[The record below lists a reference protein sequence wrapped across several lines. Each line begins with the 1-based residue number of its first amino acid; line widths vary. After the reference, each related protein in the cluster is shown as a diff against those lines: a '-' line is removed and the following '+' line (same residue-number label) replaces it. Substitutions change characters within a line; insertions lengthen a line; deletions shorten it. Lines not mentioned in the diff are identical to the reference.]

1 MGAATI
7 KALAVVAVLT
17 LAVPG
22 SGLAVAAGAHPA
34 NDTPTS
40 EVTAP
45 GRERQSRDE
54 PPGEDSAAPSYHAFS
69 TLGALALGVLG
80 LLWVRRHTA
89 DL

>member
-7 KALAVVAVLT
+7 KALAVAAVLM

-22 SGLAVAAGAHPA
+22 PGLATAAEARSA
-34 NDTPTS
+34 DTMPTS
-40 EVTAP
+40 EVPAP
-45 GRERQSRDE
+45 RRDRQSRDE
-54 PPGEDSAAPSYHAFS
+54 PTGKDSAAPSYHAFS